1 MSSSAKE
8 KIIVAIDVP
17 TTDNALQLFSE
28 LQGTAT
34 WVKIGLQLFTAE
46 GPSIVAKARDHGFRV
61 FLDLKFHDIPNTA
74 KHAVA
79 SARNL
84 GVDMTTIH
92 LCGGAE
98 MIRAAVSEAGDMLV
112 LGVSVLTS
120 MDDAALQQTGVS
132 RVAADQVLHL
142 AGLGVESGL
151 KGIVASPLEISALRE
166 NFGDRLKLVIP
177 GVRPPGADKGDQKR
191 VLTPAEAISRGADWL
206 VIGRP
211 ITGAASPRQA
221 LEEIAVGIEAGA

>member
-8 KIIVAIDVP
+8 KIIVAVDVP
-17 TTDNALQLFSE
+17 TTDSALQLFRE

-46 GPSIVAKARDHGFRV
+46 GPSIVAKAKDHGFRV

-79 SARNL
+79 SARKL

-98 MIRAAVSEAGDMLV
+98 MIRAAVSEAGEMLV

-120 MDDAALQQTGVS
+120 MDDQALQQTGVS
-132 RVAADQVLHL
+132 RVAADQVIHL
-142 AGLGVESGL
+142 AGLGVENGL
-151 KGIVASPLEISALRE
+151 HGVVASPLEISALRE

-177 GVRPPGADKGDQKR
+177 GVRPAGADLGDQKR
-191 VLTPAEAISRGADWL
+191 VLTPAEAISRGANWL

-211 ITGAASPRQA
+211 ITGATSPRQA
-221 LEEIAVGIEAGA
+221 LEEIAAGL